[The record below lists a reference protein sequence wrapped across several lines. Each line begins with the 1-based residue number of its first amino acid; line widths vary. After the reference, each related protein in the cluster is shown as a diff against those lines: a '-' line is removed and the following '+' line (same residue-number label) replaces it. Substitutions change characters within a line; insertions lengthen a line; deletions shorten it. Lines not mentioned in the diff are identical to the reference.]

1 MINLKNKTSNG
12 IKRILIFSLAYY
24 PKHVGGAEVAIK
36 EITDR
41 IDPKEIEFHMVTLRF
56 DSTLPRVEKIGN
68 MLVHRIGFTTKNPTM
83 ADIKKFPLHLNKPL
97 FQFLAAW
104 KAHKLHKENHYD
116 GIWAMM
122 AHSCG
127 VPAAIFK
134 MFHPKVPYL
143 LTLQEGD
150 PPEYI
155 QKKMRPL
162 YPLFKRAFAKADFVQ
177 TISTF
182 LANWARKMG
191 YQGPLE
197 VVPNAVNIKHFS
209 QQYPQTE
216 LDTLKKKL
224 GKKEGDVFIITTSR
238 LVSKNGIAD
247 VIESLKFLPENYK
260 FIILGIGP
268 LENELK
274 LLTTNYKL
282 QTRVLFLGQIDH
294 KEMPKYLKVSDIFT
308 RPSLSEGMGNSF
320 VEAMAADLPVVATQE
335 GGIADF
341 LFDPDRNPDKPS
353 TGLAVNP
360 RDLEGLAWQF
370 KRLVEDKKL
379 RDEIVKNARELVFAK
394 YDWDKIARD
403 MQEKVFYPLLTKLK

>member
-1 MINLKNKTSNG
+1 MP
-12 IKRILIFSLAYY
+12 KRILIFSLAYF

-41 IDPKEIEFHMVTLRF
+41 INPNEIKFDMVCLRF
-56 DSTLPRVEKIGN
+56 DSTLPKTETIDNVT
-68 MLVHRIGFTTKNPTM
+68 VHRIGFTAKNPTM
-83 ADIKKFPLHLNKPL
+83 VDIKKFPLHLNKFL

-104 KAHKLHKENHYD
+104 KACQLHKKNYYD
-116 GIWAMM
+116 AIWAMM

-134 MFHPKVPYL
+134 IFHPKIPYL

-162 YPLFKRAFAKADFVQ
+162 YPLFKRAFTKADFVQ

-182 LANWARKMG
+182 LAEWARRMG

-197 VVPNAVNIKHFS
+197 VVPNAVNTKHFS
-209 QQYPQTE
+209 QIYLPEE
-216 LDTLKKKL
+216 LVALKQKL
-224 GKKEGDVFIITTSR
+224 GKKEGDIFIITTSR
-238 LVSKNGIAD
+238 LVKKNAVDD
-247 VIESLKFLPENYK
+247 VIKSLALLPANFKFLV
-260 FIILGIGP
+260 LGIGP
-268 LENELK
+268 DEVVLRNLAAEK
-274 LLTTNYKL
+274 GVTG
-282 QTRVLFLGQIDH
+282 RVMFLGQVNH
-294 KEMPKYLKVSDIFT
+294 KEMPKYLKISDIFT

-320 VEAMAADLPVVATQE
+320 VEAMAANLPVVATQE

-341 LFDPDRNPDKPS
+341 LFDPDRNKDKKP

-360 RDLEGLAWQF
+360 RDPKGLARQF
-370 KRLVEDKKL
+370 RRFIEDKTL
-379 RDEIVKNARELVFAK
+379 RDEIVKNAHELAFAK

-403 MQEKVFYPLLTKLK
+403 MQEKVFLPLFRVS

>member
-1 MINLKNKTSNG
+1 M
-12 IKRILIFSLAYY
+12 
-24 PKHVGGAEVAIK
+24 GGAEVAIK

-68 MLVHRIGFTTKNPTM
+68 VLVYRIGFTTKNPTM

-97 FQFLAAW
+97 FQFLAAR

-122 AHSCG
+122 AHSCA
-127 VPAAIFK
+127 VPAGIFK
-134 MFHPKVPYL
+134 TFHPSVPYV

-150 PPEYI
+150 PI
-155 QKKMRPL
+155 DHIKRTMLPL
-162 YPLFKRAFAKADFVQ
+162 YPLFVRGFKKADTMQ
-177 TISTF
+177 AISTF
-182 LANWARKMG
+182 LARWGKDMG
-191 YQGPLE
+191 FRGKVE
-197 VVPNAVNIKHFS
+197 VIPNAVNIKHFS

-341 LFDPDRNPDKPS
+341 LFDAKRNQNKPTTGWAVDKDSPEQIAEVVKDI
-353 TGLAVNP
+353 LAHPEQVA
-360 RDLEGLAWQF
+360 RVKMAA
-370 KRLVEDKKL
+370 KKL
-379 RDEIVKNARELVFAK
+379 VFEN
-394 YDWDKIARD
+394 YDWNLIASK
-403 MQEKVFYPLLTKLK
+403 MKTVFDRLLDAPNG

>member
-1 MINLKNKTSNG
+1 MA
-12 IKRILIFSLAYY
+12 KRILIFSLAYY
-24 PKHVGGAEVAIK
+24 PKHIGGAEVAIK

-41 IDPKEIEFHMVTLRF
+41 VNPEEIQFDMVCLRF
-56 DSTLPRVEKIGN
+56 DSTLPKMEIVGN
-68 MLVHRIGFTTKNPTM
+68 VTIYRIGFTTKNPTM
-83 ADIKKFPLHLNKPL
+83 ADIGKPPLHLNKLL

-104 KAHKLHKENHYD
+104 EAHKLHKKNYYD
-116 GIWAMM
+116 AIWAMM

-134 MFHPKVPYL
+134 MVHPNVPYL

-155 QKKMRPL
+155 QNKMRPL
-162 YPLFKRAFAKADFVQ
+162 YLLFKRAFTKADFIQ

-182 LANWARKMG
+182 LANWARRMG

-197 VVPNAVNIKHFS
+197 VVPNAVNTKHFS
-209 QQYPQTE
+209 QQYPQVE
-216 LDTLKKKL
+216 LDSLKKKL
-224 GKKEGDVFIITTSR
+224 GKKGGDIFIITTSR
-238 LVSKNGIAD
+238 LVLKNGIGDA
-247 VIESLKFLPENYK
+247 IESLKFLPENYK

-274 LLTTNYKL
+274 LKTKNLKL
-282 QTRVLFLGQIDH
+282 EARIKFLGQVSH
-294 KEMPKYLKVSDIFT
+294 KEMPKYLKISDIFT

-320 VEAMAADLPVVATQE
+320 VEAMAAELPVVATQE

-341 LFDPDRNPDKPS
+341 LFDPDRNKEKKP

-360 RDLEGLAWQF
+360 QDPEGLARQF
-370 KRLVEDKKL
+370 KKLTEDRKL
-379 RDEIVKNARELVFAK
+379 REEIIKNARELAFAK

-403 MQEKVFYPLLTKLK
+403 MKEKVFDRLFKIKQ

>member
-41 IDPKEIEFHMVTLRF
+41 ISANEIEFDMVSLRF
-56 DSTLPRVEKIGN
+56 DSTLPKTEIIGN
-68 MLVHRIGFTTKNPTM
+68 VTVHRIGFTTKNPTM
-83 ADIKKFPLHLNKPL
+83 ADIRKLPLHLNKLL

-104 KAHKLHKENHYD
+104 EAHKLHKKNHYD
-116 GIWAMM
+116 AIWAMM

-134 MFHPKVPYL
+134 IFYPKVPYL

-162 YPLFKRAFAKADFVQ
+162 HPLFKRAFTKADFVQ

-182 LANWARKMG
+182 LAQWAHRMG
-191 YQGPLE
+191 YSGPLE

-224 GKKEGDVFIITTSR
+224 GKKEGDIFIITTSR

-247 VIESLKFLPENYK
+247 TIESLKFLPENYK
-260 FIILGIGP
+260 FLILGIGP
-268 LENELK
+268 LEDELK
-274 LLTTNYKL
+274 LKTKNLKL
-282 QTRVLFLGQIDH
+282 ETRVVFLRQVDH
-294 KEMPKYLKVSDIFT
+294 KEMPKYLKISDIFI
-308 RPSLSEGMGNSF
+308 RPSISEGMGNSF
-320 VEAMAADLPVVATQE
+320 IEAMAAGLPVIATQE

-341 LFDPDRNPDKPS
+341 LFDPDRNPNKKP

-360 RDLEGLAWQF
+360 HDPEGIVRQV
-370 KRLVEDKKL
+370 KRFLEDKKL
-379 RDEIVKNARELVFAK
+379 RDEIVKNAHELAFAK
-394 YDWDKIARD
+394 YDWDKIAGD
-403 MQEKVFYPLLTKLK
+403 MKEKVFLPLLLK

>member
-1 MINLKNKTSNG
+1 MK
-12 IKRILIFSLAYY
+12 KRILIFSLAYY

-224 GKKEGDVFIITTSR
+224 GKKEGDIFIITTSR

-247 VIESLKFLPENYK
+247 TIESLKFLPENYK
-260 FIILGIGP
+260 FLILGIGP
-268 LENELK
+268 LEDELK
-274 LLTTNYKL
+274 LKTKNLKL
-282 QTRVLFLGQIDH
+282 ETRVVFLRQIDH
-294 KEMPKYLKVSDIFT
+294 KEMPKYLKISDIFI
-308 RPSLSEGMGNSF
+308 RPSISEGMGNSF
-320 VEAMAADLPVVATQE
+320 IEAMAAGLPVIATQE

-341 LFDPDRNPDKPS
+341 LFDPDRNSNKKP

-360 RDLEGLAWQF
+360 HDPEGIVRQV
-370 KRLVEDKKL
+370 KRFLEDKKL
-379 RDEIVKNARELVFAK
+379 RDEIVKNAHELAFAK
-394 YDWDKIARD
+394 YDWDKIAGD
-403 MQEKVFYPLLTKLK
+403 MKEKVFLPLLLK

>member
-1 MINLKNKTSNG
+1 MK
-12 IKRILIFSLAYY
+12 KRILIFSLAYY

-68 MLVHRIGFTTKNPTM
+68 VLVYRIGFTTKNPTM

-97 FQFLAAW
+97 FQFLAAR

-122 AHSCG
+122 AHSCA
-127 VPAAIFK
+127 VPAGIFK
-134 MFHPKVPYL
+134 TFHPSVPYV

-150 PPEYI
+150 PI
-155 QKKMRPL
+155 DHIKRTMLPL
-162 YPLFKRAFAKADFVQ
+162 YPLFVRGFKKADTMQ
-177 TISTF
+177 AISTF
-182 LANWARKMG
+182 LARWGKDMG
-191 YQGPLE
+191 FRGKVE
-197 VVPNAVNIKHFS
+197 VIPNAVNIKHFS

>member
-1 MINLKNKTSNG
+1 MP
-12 IKRILIFSLAYY
+12 KRILIFSLAYY

-41 IDPKEIEFHMVTLRF
+41 IDPQEIKFDMVCLRF
-56 DSTLPRVEKIGN
+56 DSTLPKMETIGN
-68 MLVHRIGFTTKNPTM
+68 VTVHRIGFTTKNPTM
-83 ADIKKFPLHLNKPL
+83 SDIKKFPLHLNKFL

-104 KAHKLHKENHYD
+104 KAHQLHKKNHYD

-127 VPAAIFK
+127 VPAALFKIFNS
-134 MFHPKVPYL
+134 KVPYL

-155 QKKMRPL
+155 EKKMRPL
-162 YPLFKRAFAKADFVQ
+162 YPLFKRAFTKADFVQ

-197 VVPNAVNIKHFS
+197 VVPNAVNTKHFS
-209 QQYPQTE
+209 QTYPQEE
-216 LDTLKKKL
+216 LYALKQKL
-224 GKKEGDVFIITTSR
+224 GKSSNDIFIITTSR
-238 LVSKNGIAD
+238 LVPKNGIGD
-247 VIESLKFLPENYK
+247 VIEALRLLSENFKFL
-260 FIILGIGP
+260 ILGIGP
-268 LENELK
+268 LEDELNLKVKSLK
-274 LLTTNYKL
+274 LE
-282 QTRVLFLGQIDH
+282 TRVIFLGHIDH

-320 VEAMAADLPVVATQE
+320 VEAMAAGLPIVATQE

-341 LFDPDRNPDKPS
+341 LFDPDRNRDKAP

-360 RDLEGLAWQF
+360 HDPEELARQF
-370 KRLVEDKKL
+370 KRLADEAPL
-379 RDEIVKNARELVFAK
+379 REKIIKNARDLAFAK
-394 YDWDKIARD
+394 YEWDLIARD
-403 MQEKVFYPLLTKLK
+403 MNEKVFHNLLKMTR

>member
-1 MINLKNKTSNG
+1 
-12 IKRILIFSLAYY
+12 
-24 PKHVGGAEVAIK
+24 
-36 EITDR
+36 
-41 IDPKEIEFHMVTLRF
+41 
-56 DSTLPRVEKIGN
+56 
-68 MLVHRIGFTTKNPTM
+68 
-83 ADIKKFPLHLNKPL
+83 
-97 FQFLAAW
+97 
-104 KAHKLHKENHYD
+104 
-116 GIWAMM
+116 M

-162 YPLFKRAFAKADFVQ
+162 YPLFKRAFKKADFVQ

-182 LANWARKMG
+182 LAQWARRMG
-191 YQGPLE
+191 YAGPLE
-197 VVPNAVNIKHFS
+197 VVPNAVNTKHFS
-209 QQYPQTE
+209 QQYPQAE
-216 LDTLKKKL
+216 LDALKKKL
-224 GKKEGDVFIITTSR
+224 GKKDGDIFIITTSR

-294 KEMPKYLKVSDIFT
+294 KEIPKYLKVSDIFT

-341 LFDPDRNPDKPS
+341 LFDAKRNQNKPTTGWAVDKDSPEQIAEVVKDI
-353 TGLAVNP
+353 LAHPEQVA
-360 RDLEGLAWQF
+360 RVKMAA
-370 KRLVEDKKL
+370 KKL
-379 RDEIVKNARELVFAK
+379 VFEN
-394 YDWDKIARD
+394 YDWNLIASK
-403 MQEKVFYPLLTKLK
+403 MKTVFDRLLDAPNG